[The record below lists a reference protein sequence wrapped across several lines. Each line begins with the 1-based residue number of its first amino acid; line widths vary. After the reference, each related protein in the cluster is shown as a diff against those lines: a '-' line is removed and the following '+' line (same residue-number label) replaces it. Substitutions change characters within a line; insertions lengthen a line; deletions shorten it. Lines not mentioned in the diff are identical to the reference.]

1 MNTNNDSDT
10 EIDETCS
17 ICIEKIKMKYK
28 LDCGHSFC
36 YLCLKFSLLGR
47 TLSCPLC
54 RSNVPNDILENATYN
69 TSNDINTNNNDN
81 NYNNYNN
88 NNNNKQSQK
97 VAWFYA
103 GRNAGYWEYD
113 SITTQLLE
121 ESYQTWFQ
129 NQSSNNVDNNSNFN
143 PNDYDEDE
151 LEEQGLIAVAIA
163 DINTFYFNFKEMYQ
177 YNHRN
182 GAIRKIKRF
191 SDIRDVNIPVKGI
204 AGLRHT

>member
-17 ICIEKIKMKYK
+17 ICIEKMKLRYK

-47 TLSCPLC
+47 NPSCPLC
-54 RSNVPNDILENATYN
+54 RSDVPAHVLENATSN
-69 TSNDINTNNNDN
+69 TNNDININNISGNNN
-81 NYNNYNN
+81 
-88 NNNNKQSQK
+88 QSQK
-97 VAWFYA
+97 IAWFYA

-113 SITTQLLE
+113 NVSSKLLE
-121 ESYQTWFQ
+121 DAYQLWSQ
-129 NQSSNNVDNNSNFN
+129 NQLNNNENSDIN

-151 LEEQGLIAVAIA
+151 LEEQGLIPVAIA

-191 SDIRDVNIPVKGI
+191 NNIRDVDIPVKGI
-204 AGLRHT
+204 AGLRHS